1 MVQSLRVAVRVR
13 AEAEGGGARE
23 ACHRGS
29 RGYYMHGCRTR
40 LCVRARCCTENTG
53 AAAAALRCA
62 ALEGPVNGAE
72 PRCALTRVDNRKAE
86 GD

>member
-1 MVQSLRVAVRVR
+1 MVKNLWVAVRVR

-40 LCVRARCCTENTG
+40 LCVRAPLLLHRTHRTRAGGGSSAARRG
-53 AAAAALRCA
+53 ASEWSKNVAAR
-62 ALEGPVNGAE
+62 
-72 PRCALTRVDNRKAE
+72 
-86 GD
+86 